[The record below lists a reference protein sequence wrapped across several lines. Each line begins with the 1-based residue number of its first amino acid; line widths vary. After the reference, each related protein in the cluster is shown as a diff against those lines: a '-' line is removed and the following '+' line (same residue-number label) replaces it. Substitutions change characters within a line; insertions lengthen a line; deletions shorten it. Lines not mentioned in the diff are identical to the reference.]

1 MLQIYAYV
9 YQKMMDF
16 QRGRFD
22 HQKLTTN
29 GFFETIHKIFHVK
42 IHPHYSHVTGKI
54 IKIIMD

>member
-1 MLQIYAYV
+1 
-9 YQKMMDF
+9 MMDF

-42 IHPHYSHVTGKI
+42 IHPHHSHVTGKI